1 MSEPVNINP
10 EGLRNAANQ
19 FDAISDTTRQ
29 ILNRL
34 TSGAS
39 AEGEPWGNDKAG
51 KRFSEGEKG
60 YIANRDGTFKSL
72 GQLADLFGQNRDNLK
87 DSAKTFEEN
96 EAIAA
101 ANAAQQQQDP
111 NGSSGSGDSAG
122 SGT

>member
-1 MSEPVNINP
+1 MSEPVSINP
-10 EGLRNAANQ
+10 DGLRNAANQ

-34 TSGAS
+34 TSEAS

-96 EAIAA
+96 EAAA
-101 ANAAQQQQDP
+101 KNQQG
-111 NGSSGSGDSAG
+111 NGNGNNGGSGSG
-122 SGT
+122 SGANPAH